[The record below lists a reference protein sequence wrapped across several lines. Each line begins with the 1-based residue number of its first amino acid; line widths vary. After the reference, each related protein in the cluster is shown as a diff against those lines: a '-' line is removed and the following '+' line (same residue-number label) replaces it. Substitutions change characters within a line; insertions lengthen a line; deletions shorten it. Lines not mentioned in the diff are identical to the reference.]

1 MDKARILV
9 IEDNEDN
16 LELVRFLLEQN
27 GYEVVGAKDGRMG
40 LEIVYEMQPDLVLLD
55 MSLPEIDGWQ
65 VVQQVKSNPAS
76 KGMLVVALTAHAL
89 PGDRKKAIDAG
100 CDGYIS
106 KPLDVPN
113 FARMIATYLRKRK
126 PLTQTGNLML

>member
-1 MDKARILV
+1 MEKTRILV

-16 LELVRFLLEQN
+16 LELVRFLLEQG
-27 GYEVVGAKDGRMG
+27 GYEVKGAQDGRMG
-40 LEIVYEMQPDLVLLD
+40 LEQAYKLQPDLILLD
-55 MSLPEIDGWQ
+55 MSLPEIDGWE
-65 VVQQVKSNPAS
+65 VAQQLKANPA
-76 KGMLVVALTAHAL
+76 GQEMLVVALTAHAL

-113 FARMIATYLRKRK
+113 FTKMIANLLHKRK
-126 PLTQTGNLML
+126 LITQTGSLTL